1 MPFPR
6 MLDLND
12 CFKAPDSLIRL
23 DEVLALLDARLAPVV
38 GTETVPLAEAAG
50 RILARDVV
58 AENTV
63 PPFPCAAMDGYAFR
77 AADLRASGE
86 TPLRVAARIAAG
98 HPHKGGFAP
107 GEAARIFTGA
117 PVPPDL
123 DTVVMQEDVRVEDD
137 TVFLPEGLTKGT
149 FVRPAGEDFSAGAT
163 VLRAGRRLRPQ
174 DVAMAAATGRGEL
187 TVFRRLRVAV
197 FATGDELVEPGRRLG
212 EGAVYCSNRF
222 GLVAAARALG
232 CEVDDLGT
240 LPDDAGTVR
249 DALDAASRSHDLLIT
264 SGGVSV
270 GGEDHVRAVVESLGA
285 VHLWRMAI
293 KPGKPTA
300 LGSVGPAAF
309 VGLPGYP
316 VSSMVIFMIVARPVI
331 LRLGGAT
338 AEALAPPRLKV
349 RAAFAFS
356 KKHKRRQFLRAV
368 LRAGEDGLP
377 EVVGWPSQEPVAL
390 SSLVGTDGL
399 IDLAEDATDIRP
411 GDMVDFLLYQQVQ
424 S

>member
-1 MPFPR
+1 

-23 DEVLALLDARLAPVV
+23 DEVLGLLDARLTPVV

-50 RILARDVV
+50 RVLAEDVV
-58 AENTV
+58 ADNTV
-63 PPFPCAAMDGYAFR
+63 PPFPSAAMDGFAFR
-77 AADLRASGE
+77 AADLAGSGE
-86 TPLRVAARIAAG
+86 TALRITARIAAG
-98 HPHKGGFAP
+98 HPHKGAFGP

-117 PVPPDL
+117 PVPADL
-123 DTVVMQEDVRVEDD
+123 DTVVMEEDVRVDGA
-137 TVFLPEGLTKGT
+137 TVFLPEGLTRGT
-149 FVRPAGEDFSAGAT
+149 FVRPAGEDFFTGAT
-163 VLRAGRRLRPQ
+163 VLTAGRRLRPQ
-174 DVAMAAATGRGEL
+174 DVAMAGAAGRGEL

-197 FATGDELVEPGRRLG
+197 FATGDELVEPGRRLP

-232 CEVDDLGT
+232 CEVEDLGT
-240 LPDDAGTVR
+240 LPDRVGDVR

-264 SGGVSV
+264 SGGVSI

-331 LRLGGAT
+331 LRLSGAT
-338 AEALAPPRLKV
+338 AEPLLPPRLKV
-349 RAAFAFS
+349 RAGFS
-356 KKHKRRQFLRAV
+356 FTKKHKRRQFLRAA
-368 LRAGEDGLP
+368 LRVAEDGQP
-377 EVVGWPSQEPVAL
+377 EVVGWPSQEPSVL

-399 IDLAEDATDIRP
+399 IDFAEDATAIAP

-424 S
+424 A

>member
-1 MPFPR
+1 

-23 DEVLALLDARLAPVV
+23 DEVLALLDDRLAPVV

-50 RILARDVV
+50 RVLARDVV
-58 AENTV
+58 AGNTV

-77 AADLRASGE
+77 AADLAAAGE
-86 TPLRVAARIAAG
+86 TPLRITARIAAG
-98 HPHKGGFAP
+98 HPHKGGFGP
-107 GEAARIFTGA
+107 GEAAQIFTGA
-117 PVPPDL
+117 PVPSDL
-123 DTVVMQEDVRVEDD
+123 DTVVMEEDVRVEDG
-137 TVFLPEGLTKGT
+137 TVFLPEGLTQGT
-149 FVRPAGEDFSAGAT
+149 FVRPAGEDFSEGTT
-163 VLRAGRRLRPQ
+163 VLHAGRRLRPQ
-174 DVAMAAATGRGEL
+174 DVAMVGAAGQGEVK
-187 TVFRRLRVAV
+187 VFRRLRVAV
-197 FATGDELVEPGRRLG
+197 FATGDELVEPGRRLS

-240 LPDDAGTVR
+240 LPDNFDAVR

-264 SGGVSV
+264 SGGVSI
-270 GGEDHVRAVVESLGA
+270 GGEDHVRAVVEALGA
-285 VHLWRMAI
+285 IHLWRMAI

-316 VSSMVIFMIVARPVI
+316 VSSMVIFMIIARPVI
-331 LRLGGAT
+331 LRLSGAT
-338 AEALAPPRLKV
+338 AEPLLPPRLKV
-349 RAAFAFS
+349 RAGFAFS
-356 KKHKRRQFLRAV
+356 KKHKRRQFLRAA
-368 LRAGEDGLP
+368 LRVADDGVP
-377 EVVGWPSQEPVAL
+377 EAVGWPSQEPSVL

-399 IDLAEDATDIRP
+399 IDFAEDATRIEP
-411 GDMVDFLLYQQVQ
+411 GDMVDFILYQQLQ